1 MAEFLHQM
9 RTIHSHRHTC
19 CYGSP
24 RMTHEGPP
32 NRSSRNAGMGRYDR
46 GDPVDFLGLQALL
59 VLAVFVSIEFQ

>member
-1 MAEFLHQM
+1 MTEFLHQM
-9 RTIHSHRHTC
+9 RTVHSHRHTR

-24 RMTHEGPP
+24 RMTAQP

-46 GDPVDFLGLQALL
+46 GDPVDFVGLNSCY